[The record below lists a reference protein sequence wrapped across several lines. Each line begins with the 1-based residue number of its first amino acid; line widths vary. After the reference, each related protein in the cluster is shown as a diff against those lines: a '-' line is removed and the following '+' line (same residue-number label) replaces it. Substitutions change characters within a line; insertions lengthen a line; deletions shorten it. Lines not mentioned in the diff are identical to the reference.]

1 MKLYYSHTHIVMCQV
16 SFNALVTAKSM
27 QLRAKFNRLYTD
39 FVVLDQELNVLAI
52 VELDDKSH
60 RRPDVIEKDITRD
73 KILIDAGYKVIRYKK
88 IPTAELIKHDFGVK
102 QDKHL
107 EPDSVN

>member
-1 MKLYYSHTHIVMCQV
+1 MCQV

-60 RRPDVIEKDITRD
+60 RRPDIKEKDIARD
-73 KILIDAGYKVIRYKK
+73 QILISAGYTVIRYTK
-88 IPTAELIKHDFGVK
+88 IPTAEQIMLDFKIGTEQNEV
-102 QDKHL
+102 
-107 EPDSVN
+107 